1 MELPLPSARVSCAC
15 GVKTVDWRQPLH
27 GGAVDL
33 KLGDAVFI
41 FGLWAWLTFMVG
53 PLWWGCTLLAFGWLL
68 NYLTRK
74 VKP

>member
-1 MELPLPSARVSCAC
+1 MTNCEQQNTAQIAGIPSLRNV
-15 GVKTVDWRQPLH
+15 
-27 GGAVDL
+27 GGEAVNL